1 MADRSGAERTRAE
14 RTPAERTR
22 ADRSGAERSCAERTR
37 AERRFGRL
45 VIRTLVVEDDA
56 LTAEAHAAY
65 LGRIDGF
72 EVAGVVAS
80 LTEALA
86 AIRGTAGGGPIDL
99 VLLDMNL
106 PDGRGIDLARR
117 LRAAGVAVD
126 IIAITAVRDI
136 EVVHTAISVGIV
148 QYLIKPFT
156 FATFAAKLGTYLDY
170 RRRLEAASSS
180 SATQSDVDGMIAS
193 LRSPVD
199 LPIPKGLAGATLEA
213 VLDHVRGADRAL
225 SAAEVAEPDL
235 IRWLHREPQPA
246 R

>member
-1 MADRSGAERTRAE
+1 M
-14 RTPAERTR
+14 
-22 ADRSGAERSCAERTR
+22 
-37 AERRFGRL
+37 
-45 VIRTLVVEDDA
+45 IRTLVVEDDA

-65 LGRIDGF
+65 LGRLDGF

-86 AIRGTAGGGPIDL
+86 AIRAAPGGGPIDL

-117 LRAAGVAVD
+117 LRATGVAVD

-148 QYLIKPFT
+148 QYLIKPFS

-170 RRRLEAASSS
+170 RRRLEAASS

-213 VLDHVRGADRAL
+213 VLEHVRSADRAL
-225 SAAEVAEPDL
+225 SAAELAEPL
-235 IRWLHREPQPA
+235 HLSRVTARRYLEHLAEAGQVTRSPRYGTPGRPELEYRWA
-246 R
+246 G